1 MKSFKFLALSIMVG
15 SLLAFATACG
25 QSEGTNGANE
35 GTNEQQNAGEENKQL
50 EGDIAMDGSSTVFP
64 IMEAASEEY
73 MGTQPGVKVSVGQS
87 GTGGGFEKFTKGETD
102 FSNAS
107 RPIKDE
113 EKQAAADGGVEFQ
126 EFQLAYDGLSIVVNK
141 ENDWVDHLTVDEL
154 KKMWVEDGKTKKW
167 SDIREGWPE
176 EEIKFFSPGHDS
188 GTYDYFD
195 EVILDEQPIA
205 ESAQLSEDDNVLVQG
220 VSGDKNA
227 IGYFG
232 YAYYAENKDKL
243 KVVPVDGG
251 NGPVEPN
258 NETIESGEYAPL
270 SRPLFTYVN
279 TAALK
284 EKEQVRDFMKF
295 VLEEGGPLAEEV
307 GYVSLPQEKY
317 DEQLKA
323 LEGIK

>member
-25 QSEGTNGANE
+25 QANE
-35 GTNEQQNAGEENKQL
+35 GANGDKGDQKAGEETKQL
-50 EGDIAMDGSSTVFP
+50 EGNIAMDGSSTVFP

-73 MGTQPGVKVSVGQS
+73 MGTQPGVKVSVGVS

-113 EKQAAADGGVEFQ
+113 EKKAAADNGVEFQ
-126 EFQLAYDGLSIVVNK
+126 EFQLAYDGLSVVVNK

-154 KKMWVEDGKTKKW
+154 KKMWVEDGKPKKW
-167 SDIREGWPE
+167 SDIRKGWPD

-188 GTYDYFD
+188 GTYDYFN
-195 EVILDEQPIA
+195 EVILEEKPIV

-220 VSGDKNA
+220 VTGDKNA

-243 KVVPVDGG
+243 KVVPIDGG

-258 NETIESGEYAPL
+258 QDTIQSGEYTPL

-279 TAALK
+279 TASLK

-295 VLEEGGPLAEEV
+295 LLEDQGALAEEV
-307 GYVSLPQEKY
+307 GYVALPKEKY
-317 DEQLKA
+317 EEQLTT

>member
-25 QSEGTNGANE
+25 QANE
-35 GTNEQQNAGEENKQL
+35 GANGAKEEQKAGDENKQL
-50 EGDIAMDGSSTVFP
+50 EGNVAMDGSSTVFP

-73 MGTQPGVKVSVGQS
+73 MGTQPGVKVSVGVS

-113 EKQAAADGGVEFQ
+113 EKKAAADNGVEFQ
-126 EFQLAYDGLSIVVNK
+126 EFQLAYDGLSVVVNK

-154 KKMWVEDGKTKKW
+154 KKMWVQDGKTKKW
-167 SDIREGWPE
+167 SDIRKGWPD

-195 EVILDEQPIA
+195 EVILEGKPIV

-220 VSGDKNA
+220 VTGDKNA

-243 KVVPVDGG
+243 KVVPIDGG

-258 NETIESGEYAPL
+258 NDTIESGEYAPL

-279 TAALK
+279 TASLK

-295 VLEEGGPLAEEV
+295 LLEDQGSLAEEV
-307 GYVSLPQEKY
+307 GYVALPKEKY
-317 DEQLKA
+317 EEQLKT